1 MRPKEDG
8 EDSEEIGTK
17 IPQNV
22 TSMSLALQPKCKR
35 EDFKHWQPWLK
46 DENLPKWAENF
57 KDKSD
62 LKTLLTKDSK
72 EGAEAL
78 QEQVLWW

>member
-1 MRPKEDG
+1 MAGVLKTEAPKRKQEVLIPKKKRVQRRMRPKEDG

-35 EDFKHWQPWLK
+35 EDFKHWKPWVK
-46 DENLPKWAENF
+46 D
-57 KDKSD
+57 
-62 LKTLLTKDSK
+62 
-72 EGAEAL
+72 
-78 QEQVLWW
+78 